1 MLKKSTVTSNMI
13 LYCRK
18 WKQTSGFYRNF
29 LELPVNFHCD
39 WFIHFPLMETSKLKV
54 ADENK
59 CTIKSPDKKGITIAL
74 QVPDIDTVWQTVSQK
89 SLNPTEIK
97 PHPWNAYVFHFF
109 DPEGHRIEIWQSL
122 P

>member
-18 WKQTSGFYRNF
+18 WKQTSDFYRNF
-29 LELPVNFHCD
+29 LELPVNFSCD
-39 WFIHFPLMETSKLKV
+39 WFIEFRLTETSRLSV